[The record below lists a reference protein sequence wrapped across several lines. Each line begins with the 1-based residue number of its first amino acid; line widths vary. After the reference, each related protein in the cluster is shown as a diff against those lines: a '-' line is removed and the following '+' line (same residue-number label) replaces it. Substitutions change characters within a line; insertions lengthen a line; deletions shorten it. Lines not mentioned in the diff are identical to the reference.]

1 MKENFRKIGGIAMVC
16 VLSLVS
22 CNNSGN
28 DKSKGSVKEENGSG
42 VTLLLKDADLMQV
55 DSNPQYNTAEWSFVV
70 KQPGRYDIWLS
81 SLTCDTSNV
90 LFASDV
96 TITAGDTRI
105 EKRPVSDQIITDD
118 KNVKS
123 PWVRA
128 DSHMG
133 SVFFSE
139 PGEYQVQVISDRVI
153 PVTANESKTGKDKHT
168 LINSL
173 ILKPTVN

>member
-1 MKENFRKIGGIAMVC
+1 
-16 VLSLVS
+16 
-22 CNNSGN
+22 
-28 DKSKGSVKEENGSG
+28 VKEDNGSG
-42 VTLLLKDADLMQV
+42 FTLLLKDASLLQV
-55 DSNPQYNTAEWSFVV
+55 DSNPEYNTAEWSFTV

-105 EKRPVSDQIITDD
+105 EKKPVSDQIITDD
-118 KNVKS
+118 ASVKS

-139 PGEYQVQVISDRVI
+139 PGEYQVQVISDRVV
-153 PVTANESKTGKDKHT
+153 PSASEEKTAKTNNQT
-168 LINSL
+168 LIKSL
-173 ILKPTVN
+173 ILKPSVN